1 MGKSR
6 IKDSLKFIIL
16 FIITLFIV
24 IYAIYL
30 WIISYEDGEEKILNY
45 KEELKVNYKVY
56 LKENN
61 FYEDEYLN
69 EDYNIVASAID
80 SIDIDFDYLL
90 NLSKYVQGESNYTI
104 NTKIVAY
111 QKVDDKK
118 VWDNEKSIKDKVITL
133 YDENTTDIKA
143 SDTFKIDYQE
153 YKKIMT
159 DYQKKYGVSLIGQ
172 LIVEINI
179 NSELKYEEFNDS
191 IKFENRVATIKTSL
205 TDSIIS
211 ITKNVP
217 DLTTNSKVVEKMD
230 STINY
235 TKMSLS
241 IFALTGG
248 IIICT
253 YLGKILVTLFGYN
266 SVYVRKLNKLM
277 RTYNSVIVDV
287 EKINIDKKD
296 NQLNVKSFDEILD
309 AQFELRIPIYHQT
322 IKKNKEDLFAI
333 KYNND
338 LIMYRMKSSLYEK
351 TSSKNR

>member
-45 KEELKVNYKVY
+45 NEELKVNYKVY

-61 FYEDEYLN
+61 FYENDYLN
-69 EDYNIVASAID
+69 EEYNIVAS
-80 SIDIDFDYLL
+80 SIDTIEIDFDYLL
-90 NLSKYVQGESNYTI
+90 NLSKYVQGNSNYSI
-104 NTKIVAY
+104 NTKIIAY
-111 QKVDDKK
+111 QKIDDKK
-118 VWDNEKSIKDKVITL
+118 VWDNDKIIKDKIITI
-133 YDENTTDIKA
+133 YDQDTTDIKA
-143 SDTFKIDYQE
+143 NDTFKIDYQE

-159 DYQKKYGVSLIGQ
+159 DYQKKYGVSLIGE
-172 LIVEINI
+172 LIIEINI
-179 NSELKYEEFNDS
+179 NSELKYAEFNNN
-191 IKFENRVATIKTSL
+191 IKFENRTATIKTSL

-217 DLTTNSKVVEKMD
+217 DLTKNTKVIEKMD

-235 TKMSLS
+235 TKLSLS
-241 IFALTGG
+241 IFALIGG
-248 IIICT
+248 IVICI
-253 YLGKILVTLFGYN
+253 YLGKILVTIFGYN
-266 SVYVRKLNKLM
+266 SVYVRKLSKIM
-277 RTYNSVIVDV
+277 RTYNSIIVDV
-287 EKINIDKKD
+287 EKINIDKKL
-296 NQLNVKSFDEILD
+296 NILNVKSFDEILD

-322 IKKNKEDLFAI
+322 IKKNKEDLFTI

-351 TSSKNR
+351 TSKNNG